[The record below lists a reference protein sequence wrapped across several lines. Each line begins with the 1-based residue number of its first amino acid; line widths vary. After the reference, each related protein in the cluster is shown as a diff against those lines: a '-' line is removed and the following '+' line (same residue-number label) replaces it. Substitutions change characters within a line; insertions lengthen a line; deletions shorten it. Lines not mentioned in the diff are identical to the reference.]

1 MIEGGT
7 DATVGAADASSPATP
22 GAGTGSTGVDGGGRE
37 GASAGIG
44 NAPGSGA
51 DAGLGPEGGEGAAA
65 DAVAAPAATP
75 APDGYVFAG
84 RKFRDQKHAEDY
96 IKAQLGILPG
106 TQRKLA
112 ALERMV
118 DERSAELESLRR
130 SGAAPR
136 GVVQGD
142 DGQRGEPGAQVAS
155 WGKALKDSGDLEL
168 ISEIAE
174 TKGFGAAA
182 FALATVIGER
192 TEASIQQQIEQRVE
206 QRLNQGD
213 KRREFDQNMGKVQAA
228 IRHLGPIYPELDES
242 NDTPEAGDA
251 RLGIIEIWKS
261 YPPEFSL
268 GNPLRALKLAVQEY
282 REEHGTPVFAVPPG
296 SSGSPSARVAA
307 AAERGSAGDAVLDT
321 GVRARPRPGG
331 QPLSAQEELA
341 QSLSKADATHVRT
354 SSGFDLG
361 VRRVS

>member
-1 MIEGGT
+1 MTIEGGT
-7 DATVGAADASSPATP
+7 GAAVGAADASSPATA
-22 GAGTGSTGVDGGGRE
+22 GAATGSTGVGGGSE

-51 DAGLGPEGGEGAAA
+51 DAGLGPEGGEGT
-65 DAVAAPAATP
+65 AVAAPAAAP

-96 IKAQLGILPG
+96 TKAQLGILPG

-112 ALERMV
+112 ALERMI
-118 DERSAELESLRR
+118 DERNAELESLRR
-130 SGAAPR
+130 SGTGSR

-142 DGQRGEPGAQVAS
+142 DGQRGEPGAQPAN

-168 ISEIAE
+168 VADIAQQE
-174 TKGFGAAA
+174 GGFGPKTL
-182 FALATVIGER
+182 FALSTVLGER
-192 TEASIQQQIEQRVE
+192 VEAEIDRRVE
-206 QRLNQGD
+206 DRVEGRIGSIEKQRQ
-213 KRREFDQNMGKVQAA
+213 FDQHMGKVQAA
-228 IRHLGPIYPELDES
+228 IRQLGPIYPEFDES
-242 NDTPEAGDA
+242 NDTPEAEEA
-251 RLGIIEIWKS
+251 RLGIIGIWKS
-261 YPPEFSL
+261 FPPEFSL
-268 GNPLRALKLAVQEY
+268 GNPLRALKIAVQEY
-282 REEHGTPVFAVPPG
+282 REEHGTPVFAVAPG

-321 GVRARPRPGG
+321 GVRARPRPAG